1 MEDIGERHI
10 LYYFPGTEVA
20 VPFGGL
26 NPVTILNTLLV
37 MGVLWLL
44 MWLATRRLSLTPG
57 RAQMAFETVAGGLD
71 ELVHSALELETP
83 AQNRRFFPLVAALF
97 AFLALANILSFLP
110 GPWFEEPTAD
120 YNTTLALGLMGMSIA
135 VTCGVM
141 AKGFWGYFQELLGPM
156 WQQAGIAPKL
166 SALFFFPLNVIGEL
180 SKVLSISFRLFGN
193 MIGSAVILLVVSHL
207 VFYLVLPIGLILF
220 FVFFIGIIQA
230 FVFTML
236 TLTYIAVA
244 MK

>member
-1 MEDIGERHI
+1 MESIGERHI
-10 LYYFPGTEVA
+10 LYYFPYTDA
-20 VPFGGL
+20 PVPFGGL
-26 NPVTILNTLLV
+26 NPVTILNTLFV
-37 MGVLWLL
+37 MIVLWAL
-44 MWLATRRLSLTPG
+44 MWLATRRLALTPG
-57 RAQMAFETVAGGLD
+57 RAQAAFEFLAGGLD

-97 AFLALANILSFLP
+97 IFLALANVLSFLP

>member
-1 MEDIGERHI
+1 MDSIGERYI
-10 LYYFPGTEVA
+10 LYYL
-20 VPFGGL
+20 PFTDVRIPLGGV

-37 MGVLWLL
+37 MAVLWAV

-57 RAQMAFETVAGGLD
+57 RAQAAFELMAGGLD

-83 AQNRRFFPLVAALF
+83 AQNRRFFPLVAAMF
-97 AFLALANILSFLP
+97 VFLTLANVLSFLP

-120 YNTTLALGLMGMSIA
+120 YNTTLALGLLAMCIA
-135 VTCGVM
+135 VTCGVI

-166 SALFFFPLNVIGEL
+166 SALFFFPLNFVGEV

-193 MIGSAVILLVVSHL
+193 MIGSAVILIVVSHL

-220 FVFFIGIIQA
+220 FVFFIGVIQA